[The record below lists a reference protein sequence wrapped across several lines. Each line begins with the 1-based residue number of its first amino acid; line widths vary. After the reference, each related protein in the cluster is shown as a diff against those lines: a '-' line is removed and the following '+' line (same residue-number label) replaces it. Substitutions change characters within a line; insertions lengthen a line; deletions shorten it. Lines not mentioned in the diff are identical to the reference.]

1 LACKVQAS
9 GGVVV
14 VVGGPGSLLGSSWIT
29 GVGVTNVSFFFG
41 CSTSAVDMK
50 MKDNITTLPIIVCA
64 RILIKL
70 GALFTTNIASGDIE
84 KIG

>member
-1 LACKVQAS
+1 LACKGQAS
-9 GGVVV
+9 DGVVV

-29 GVGVTNVSFFFG
+29 GVRVINVPLFSG
-41 CSTSAVDMK
+41 CSASAVDMK
-50 MKDNITTLPIIVCA
+50 MKDNITTLLIIVSA

-70 GALFTTNIASGDIE
+70 GALFTTNIASRDIE